1 MATAT
6 RTRKRK
12 RNRTK
17 DKVIVYGFLTL
28 IFLAGFFLGRVTS
41 PKEVTHNIGQETA
54 FAAELVNDTE
64 AKPVVKE
71 VIEPEEVI
79 YYDCPLSE
87 ELQDYIFELCEEE
100 DIPPA
105 LVIGLIDHESGFE
118 PTAISSTE
126 DYGLMQ
132 INECN
137 HEWLSE
143 TYGVTDFLDARQ
155 NILCGVKILG
165 NLYHKY
171 EDPHELL
178 MAYNMGE
185 YGAETARENGVT
197 STDYSEDV
205 LSKWYMYQVDHD
217 LEVLRSNDAESN

>member
-1 MATAT
+1 MATA
-6 RTRKRK
+6 TRKRK

-17 DKVIVYGFLTL
+17 DKAIVYGFLTL
-28 IFLAGFFLGRVTS
+28 LFLVGFLIGRVTA
-41 PKEVTHNIGQETA
+41 PKDEVTHSFVQETA

-64 AKPVVKE
+64 AIPVTQE

-87 ELQDYIFELCEEE
+87 ELQDYIFELCEKE
-100 DIPPA
+100 DIPPS
-105 LVIGLIDHESGFE
+105 LVIALIDHESGFE

-197 STDYSEDV
+197 STNYSESV

-217 LEVLRSNDAESN
+217 LEELRNDGKQID